1 MFRSLKRK
9 APAEKALYCFVSVIF
24 MIVALSYLYIL
35 IWMILSGAKTHTEI
49 VRNPFSLPQEW
60 HWEHFV
66 EVFKALEVNGVSFL
80 GMLLNS
86 VWFSTTTTFLTI
98 FTSLT
103 FAYTCTKYTFPGSKW
118 IYPIIL
124 VVLTLPI
131 YGTSGAN
138 YRLLHNLGLIDNYWI
153 VLTAASGFNMN
164 FLYFRAFLQNLSWTY
179 AEAAKM
185 DGANDFQIYFKVMLP
200 LCRPIFG
207 ALFLTG
213 WMGAWNSYDAGLINY
228 PNLPTIPV
236 GIYLFNTEMIF
247 RARLDIL
254 FTGCLLVT
262 IPSLILFVAFNKVI
276 TTNIS
281 VGGIKG

>member
-185 DGANDFQIYFKVMLP
+185 DGANDFHIYFKVMLP